1 VLLEAKGVTMAF
13 GGFQAVAAADL
24 AVAEGEI
31 VGLIGPNGAGKSTFF
46 NCLAGDLTPSAGR
59 VLFAGL
65 DVTRASPEAHA
76 RRGIAR
82 TFQVPATFADMTVL
96 DNVMVGAFL
105 RHQHHR
111 AARAEA
117 LRVLELTEFE
127 PVADQPAHAL
137 GTAGRKRLEIAR
149 ALATGP
155 RLLLL
160 DEALAGLNPAEIQR
174 AIALV
179 RRLHETGVTLVV
191 VEHIMEVI
199 VSLTQ
204 RVLVFNQGHVIAE
217 GAPREV
223 MSDPQVIDAYLGRS
237 QTGQRRRRRDAR

>member
-1 VLLEAKGVTMAF
+1 MLLEAKAVTMAF
-13 GGFQAVAAADL
+13 GGFRAVAAADL
-24 AVAEGEI
+24 EVAEGEI

-46 NCLAGDLTPSAGR
+46 NCLAGDLVPSAGA
-59 VLFAGL
+59 VTFDGVDL
-65 DVTRASPEAHA
+65 TRASSEEHA
-76 RRGIAR
+76 RRGIGR
-82 TFQVPATFADMTVL
+82 TFQVPATFEGMSVL
-96 DNVMVGAFL
+96 ENVMVGAFL
-105 RHQHHR
+105 CHPQHR

-117 LRVLELTEFE
+117 LRVLELTELLPLAE
-127 PVADQPAHAL
+127 QPAHGL

-179 RRLHETGVTLVV
+179 RRIHATGITMVV

-204 RVLVFNQGHVIAE
+204 RLLVFNQGHVIAE
-217 GAPREV
+217 GAPQVV
-223 MSDPQVIDAYLGRS
+223 MTDPAVVEAYLGRS
-237 QTGQRRRRRDAR
+237 QSGERRRRRTPR

>member
-1 VLLEAKGVTMAF
+1 VLLEAEGVTMAF
-13 GGFQAVAAADL
+13 GGFRAVAEADL
-24 AVAEGEI
+24 TIAEGEI

-46 NCLAGDLTPSAGR
+46 NCLAGDLVPSAGHVR
-59 VLFAGL
+59 FAGL
-65 DVTRASPEAHA
+65 DVTRASPDEHA
-76 RRGIAR
+76 RRGIGR
-82 TFQVPATFADMTVL
+82 TFQVPATFQDMTVL
-96 DNVMVGAFL
+96 ENVMVGAFL
-105 RHQHHR
+105 RHPHRR

-117 LRVLELTEFE
+117 LRVLELTELE
-127 PVADQPAHAL
+127 ALADHPAHGL

-179 RRLHETGVTLVV
+179 RRLHETGLTLVV

-217 GAPREV
+217 GAPRDVMADPEV
-223 MSDPQVIDAYLGRS
+223 IEAYLGRS
-237 QTGQRRRRRDAR
+237 QSGERRRRRRAG